1 MAFINSNYKNNQQ
14 VKYSISRRF
23 SFALTGVI
31 TFIMLIFSVIIIIY
45 NSSEIETRLKQQ
57 SDHTAN
63 LARMSLVTGIWQ
75 ADRNSVNNILNAL
88 SLDKSVVFVKA
99 IAIVNDNVWGSFAS
113 IRPDFKEHK
122 DFSFFETSPHFITTQ
137 IDIKKEGEK
146 IGILQIAMTRDS
158 IRQQLIVNIAT
169 IISLMIL
176 IIAAISITSFFITRR
191 YIFSP
196 LSKLAESAKLIA
208 NGHLDA
214 SIIYDREDEIGSLSD
229 DFDAMRKAVRET
241 NSMLEKR
248 SLQFAES
255 EKKFRAIYESSN
267 DAIMLLNEK
276 DYSDCNPRTLDVFG
290 LRSKEELIGFH
301 PADFSPP
308 FQPDGQDS
316 LSAAQTRIRTAFGQG
331 HHRFEWIHRR
341 KNGEDFPAD
350 VLLSAFMLGEKPV
363 LQATVRD
370 ITERKQAEML
380 LKKSEARYRSLFDGV
395 PVGLYRSTPEGKIL
409 DVNLDMVKMSGYPS
423 RESYIAELAEKRY
436 AHPEDRQR
444 WKTLMEQEGIV
455 NDFEYQFRRYDGT
468 LIWVNNSARIVRDEQ
483 GKPICYEGSVT
494 DITERVEKQKAEKER
509 EIAER
514 ANRTKSE
521 FLANMSH
528 EIRTPMNAILGFTEL
543 LIPMV
548 ADGQQKNYLQA
559 IQASGKSLLT
569 LINDIL
575 DLSKIEAGK
584 LEIRYEPVNPY
595 TIFNEIRQ
603 IFDLRISQKN
613 LEFVTEIS
621 DDLPRSLLLDE
632 VRLRQVL
639 FNLIGNSVKFTEK
652 GLIRLAAD
660 RIFIEN
666 DRSKLD
672 LIIRVEDTGIG
683 IAPDAQEKVFEAFR
697 QQDGQSTRKY
707 GGTGLGLTIT
717 RRLIEMMNGKIT
729 LRSEQGKGSTFEITL
744 RDVAAAG
751 TVPDSEGKKI
761 TDAENV
767 IFQPATILVTD
778 DVETNRLLIK
788 AFFDNTE
795 IRSIEAENGQEAVS
809 AAGQF
814 APDLILMDITMPV
827 MDGYGAVKLIKENEN
842 LKHIPVIALT
852 AQAMSQEKEKIISAG
867 FDGYLTKPVNRA
879 ELFHEISRFLKHSL
893 KEEASEKIP
902 SATIETLSPEVIEKL
917 PEIIGRLENEFTPL
931 WKSVC
936 EKQFLDEIENFAALI
951 VKFAQEYS
959 LKLLINFGNEIIM
972 HCQNCD
978 IENIEAVLKSYP
990 ELVETV
996 KAMKGK
1002 NSNV

>member
-1 MAFINSNYKNNQQ
+1 MFSINSNHENNQEI
-14 VKYSISRRF
+14 KYSISRRF

-31 TFIMLIFSVIIIIY
+31 TFIMVIFSVIVIIY
-45 NSSEIETRLKQQ
+45 NSSEIETRLKRQL
-57 SDHTAN
+57 DHTAN
-63 LARMSLVTGIWQ
+63 LARMSLITAIWNN
-75 ADRNSVNNILNAL
+75 DRNSINDILNAL
-88 SLDKSVVFVKA
+88 SLDESVVFVKA
-99 IAIVNDNVWGSFAS
+99 IAIVNDNIWGAFEA
-113 IRPDFKEHK
+113 IRPDFKAHK
-122 DFSFFETSPHFITTQ
+122 DFSFFEKSPRFIATQ
-137 IDIKKEGEK
+137 IDIKKKGEK

-176 IIAAISITSFFITRR
+176 IIAAISITSFFIIKR
-191 YIFSP
+191 YVFTP

-208 NGHLDA
+208 NGNLEA
-214 SIIYDREDEIGSLSD
+214 SISYDREDEIGSLAD

-241 NSMLEKR
+241 NNMLEKR
-248 SLQFAES
+248 SLQLAES

-267 DAIMLLNEK
+267 DAIMILNEK
-276 DYSDCNPRTLDVFG
+276 SYSDCNPRALEIFG
-290 LRSKEELIGFH
+290 LENREELIGFH
-301 PADFSPP
+301 PADFSPR

-316 LSAAQTRIRTAFGQG
+316 FSAAQDRIQTAFEHG

-350 VLLSAFMLGEKPV
+350 VLLSAFMLEEKAV

-380 LKKSEARYRSLFDGV
+380 LKKTEARYRSLFDGV

-409 DVNLDMVKMSGYPS
+409 DVNLAMVKMSGYPS
-423 RESYIAELAEKRY
+423 RESYIADLAEKRY
-436 AHPEDRQR
+436 ANPEDRQR
-444 WKTLMEQEGIV
+444 WKTQMEREGIV
-455 NDFEYQFRRYDGT
+455 NDFEYQYRRYDGT
-468 LIWVNNSARIVRDEQ
+468 AIWVSNSARAVRDEQ
-483 GKPICYEGSVT
+483 GKVMYYEGSLT
-494 DITERVEKQKAEKER
+494 DITERLEKQKAER
-509 EIAER
+509 EKKIAER
-514 ANRTKSE
+514 ANQSKSE

-543 LIPMV
+543 LVPLV

-559 IQASGKSLLT
+559 IQAGGKSLLT

-595 TIFNEIRQ
+595 TVFNEIRQ

-621 DDLPRSLLLDE
+621 DDIPKSLLLDE

-652 GLIRLAAD
+652 GYIKLAAD
-660 RIFIEN
+660 RIFTAD

-672 LIIRVEDTGIG
+672 LIIRLEDTGIG
-683 IAPDAQEKVFEAFR
+683 IALDAQEKVFEAFK
-697 QQDGQSTRKY
+697 QQDGQNTRKY

-729 LRSEQGKGSTFEITL
+729 LRSDPGRGSTFEITL
-744 RDVAAAG
+744 SDVAAAG
-751 TVPDSEGKKI
+751 TIPESEQEQL
-761 TDAENV
+761 TDAGNFVFEA
-767 IFQPATILVTD
+767 ATILITD

-788 AFFDNTE
+788 AFFDNTD

-809 AAGQF
+809 AAEQLM
-814 APDLILMDITMPV
+814 PDLILMDITMPV
-827 MDGYGAVKLIKENEN
+827 MDGYEAVRQIRSNE
-842 LKHIPVIALT
+842 KTKQIPVIALT
-852 AQAMSQEKEKIISAG
+852 ARAMSQEKEKIISAG

-879 ELFHEISRFLKHSL
+879 ELFHEISRFLVHSL
-893 KEEASEKIP
+893 KEESSEKIP
-902 SATIETLSPEVIEKL
+902 SAGIETLSPEVIEKL
-917 PEIIGRLENEFTPL
+917 PEIIRRIENEFTPL
-931 WKSVC
+931 WKDVC
-936 EKQFLDEIENFAALI
+936 EKQFIGEIEDFAGRI
-951 VKFAQEYS
+951 VKFAEEYS
-959 LKLLINFGNEIIM
+959 LGRLADFGKEVIN

-978 IENIEAVLKSYP
+978 IENIESVMKFYP
-990 ELVETV
+990 KLIGTF
-996 KAMKGK
+996 KTT
-1002 NSNV
+1002 